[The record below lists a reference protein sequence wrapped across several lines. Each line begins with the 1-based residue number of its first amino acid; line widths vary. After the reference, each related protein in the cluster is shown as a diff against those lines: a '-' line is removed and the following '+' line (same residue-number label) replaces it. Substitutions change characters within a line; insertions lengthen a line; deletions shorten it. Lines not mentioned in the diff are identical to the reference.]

1 MLKIGSCTVLFNPDR
16 DVISNVETYKDL
28 MDVCVVVDNSDNEN
42 EVSKY
47 FEEDSSYIYIDMHG
61 NQGIA
66 AALNAGIE
74 YLHSVNMDMALTMD
88 QDSLFPTSDYSAIY
102 QLIEKYQDEY
112 SLIGLDV
119 NKVDL
124 SQEIVSVPYWITSG
138 NFVNISDFYLAGKMN
153 ESLFIDYVDFDLG
166 YRFKQAHLKIG
177 YLSGYCI
184 THTIGNPIPIHVLN
198 KTFYALNH
206 SPIRYYYRYRNAYYL
221 YHYVD
226 REFFK
231 KEYHREMFGSLIKMF
246 IFEKKRN
253 EKIKMIKKGLSDAK
267 KKRLGKFTV

>member
-28 MDVCVVVDNSDNEN
+28 VDVCVVVDNSEKKN

-47 FEEDSSYIYIDMHG
+47 FEEESSYIYIDMHG

-88 QDSLFPTSDYSAIY
+88 QDSLFPTSDYLAIY
-102 QLIEKYQDEY
+102 QLIEKYKDEY

-119 NKVDL
+119 NRVDP
-124 SQEIVSVPYWITSG
+124 SKEIVLVPYWITSG

-166 YRFKQAHLKIG
+166 YRFKKAHLKIG

-226 REFFK
+226 KEFFK
-231 KEYHREMFGSLIKMF
+231 KEYRREMFGSLIKMF
-246 IFEKKRN
+246 IFEKNRN

-267 KKRLGKFTV
+267 KKRLGKFNA

>member
-28 MDVCVVVDNSDNEN
+28 VDVCVVVDNSEKKN

-47 FEEDSSYIYIDMHG
+47 FEENSSYIYIDMHG

-74 YLHSVNMDMALTMD
+74 YLHSKNMGMALTMD
-88 QDSLFPTSDYSAIY
+88 QDSLFPTSDYLAIY
-102 QLIEKYQDEY
+102 QLIEKYKDEY

-119 NKVDL
+119 NRVDP
-124 SQEIVSVPYWITSG
+124 SKEIVLVPYWITSG

-166 YRFKQAHLKIG
+166 YRFKKAHLKIG

-226 REFFK
+226 KEFFK
-231 KEYHREMFGSLIKMF
+231 KEYRREMFGSLIKMF

-267 KKRLGKFTV
+267 KRRLGKFNA

>member
-28 MDVCVVVDNSDNEN
+28 VDVCVVVDNSENKN

-88 QDSLFPTSDYSAIY
+88 QDSLFPTSDYLAIY
-102 QLIEKYQDEY
+102 QLIEKYKDKY

-119 NKVDL
+119 NRVDP
-124 SQEIVSVPYWITSG
+124 SKEIVLVPYWITSG
-138 NFVNISDFYLAGKMN
+138 NFVSISDFYLAGKMN

-166 YRFKQAHLKIG
+166 YRFKKAHLKIG

-198 KTFYALNH
+198 RTFYALNH

-226 REFFK
+226 KEFFK
-231 KEYHREMFGSLIKMF
+231 KEYCREMFGSLIKMF
-246 IFEKKRN
+246 LFEKKRN

-267 KKRLGKFTV
+267 KRRLGKFHA

>member
-16 DVISNVETYKDL
+16 DVISNVETYKEL
-28 MDVCVVVDNSDNEN
+28 VDVCVVVDNSDNKN

-47 FEEDSSYIYIDMHG
+47 FEEDSSYKYIDMHG

-74 YLHSVNMDMALTMD
+74 YLHSVSMDMALTMD
-88 QDSLFPTSDYSAIY
+88 QDSLFPTSDYLAIY
-102 QLIEKYQDEY
+102 QLIEKYKDEY
-112 SLIGLDV
+112 SLIGLNV
-119 NKVDL
+119 NRVDP
-124 SQEIVSVPYWITSG
+124 SKEIVLVPYWITSG
-138 NFVNISDFYLAGKMN
+138 NFVSISDFYLAGKMN

-166 YRFKQAHLKIG
+166 YRFKKAHLKIG

-198 KTFYALNH
+198 RTFYALNH

-226 REFFK
+226 KEFFK
-231 KEYHREMFGSLIKMF
+231 KEYRREMFGSLIKMF
-246 IFEKKRN
+246 LFEKKRN
-253 EKIKMIKKGLSDAK
+253 EKIKMIKKGLLDAK
-267 KKRLGKFTV
+267 KRRLGKFHA

>member
-28 MDVCVVVDNSDNEN
+28 MDVCVIVDNSDNKN

-47 FEEDSSYIYIDMHG
+47 FEEDSSYIYINMHG
-61 NQGIA
+61 NHGIA

-88 QDSLFPTSDYSAIY
+88 QDSLFPTPDYSSIY
-102 QLIEKYQDEY
+102 QLIEKYKDEY

-119 NKVDL
+119 NKVDP

-166 YRFKQAHLKIG
+166 YRFKKAHLKIG

-184 THTIGNPIPIHVLN
+184 THTIGNPIPIHILN

-226 REFFK
+226 KEFFK
-231 KEYHREMFGSLIKMF
+231 KEYRREMFGSLIKMF

-267 KKRLGKFTV
+267 KKRLGKFNA

>member
-47 FEEDSSYIYIDMHG
+47 FEEDSSYIYINMHG
-61 NQGIA
+61 NHGIA

-88 QDSLFPTSDYSAIY
+88 QDSLFPTPDYSSIY
-102 QLIEKYQDEY
+102 QLIEKYKDEY

-119 NKVDL
+119 NKVDP

-166 YRFKQAHLKIG
+166 YRFKKAHLKIG

-184 THTIGNPIPIHVLN
+184 THTIGNPIPIHILN

-226 REFFK
+226 KEFFK
-231 KEYHREMFGSLIKMF
+231 KEYRREMFGSLIKMF

-267 KKRLGKFTV
+267 KKCLGKFNA

>member
-28 MDVCVVVDNSDNEN
+28 VDVCVVVDNSEKKN

-74 YLHSVNMDMALTMD
+74 YLHSKNMGMALTMD
-88 QDSLFPTSDYSAIY
+88 QDSLFPTSDYLAIN
-102 QLIEKYQDEY
+102 QLIEKYKDEY

-119 NKVDL
+119 NRVDP
-124 SQEIVSVPYWITSG
+124 SKEIVLVPYWITSG

-166 YRFKQAHLKIG
+166 YRFKKAHLKIG

-226 REFFK
+226 KEFFK
-231 KEYHREMFGSLIKMF
+231 KEYRREMFGSLIKMF
-246 IFEKKRN
+246 LFEKKRN
-253 EKIKMIKKGLSDAK
+253 EKIKMIKKGLTDAK
-267 KKRLGKFTV
+267 KRCLGKFNA

>member
-16 DVISNVETYKDL
+16 DVISNVVTYKDL
-28 MDVCVVVDNSDNEN
+28 VNVCVVIDNSENKN

-66 AALNAGIE
+66 AALNAGIA
-74 YLHSVNMDMALTMD
+74 YLRSKNMDMALTMD
-88 QDSLFPTSDYSAIY
+88 QDSLFPTSDYLAIY
-102 QLIEKYQDEY
+102 QLIEKYKDEY
-112 SLIGLDV
+112 SLIGLDI
-119 NKVDL
+119 NKVNQ

-166 YRFKQAHLKIG
+166 YRFKKAHLKLG

-226 REFFK
+226 KEFFK
-231 KEYHREMFGSLIKMF
+231 KEYRREMFGGLIKML

-253 EKIKMIKKGLSDAK
+253 EKIKMIKKGLFDAK
-267 KKRLGKFTV
+267 NKRLGKLDA

>member
-28 MDVCVVVDNSDNEN
+28 VDVCVVVDNSEKKN

-74 YLHSVNMDMALTMD
+74 YLHSKNMDMALTMD
-88 QDSLFPTSDYSAIY
+88 QDSLFPTSDYLAIY
-102 QLIEKYQDEY
+102 QLIEKYKDEY

-119 NKVDL
+119 NRVDP
-124 SQEIVSVPYWITSG
+124 SKEIVLVPYWITSG

-153 ESLFIDYVDFDLG
+153 GSLFIDYVDFDLG
-166 YRFKQAHLKIG
+166 YRFKKAHLKIG

-226 REFFK
+226 KEFFK
-231 KEYHREMFGSLIKMF
+231 KEYCREMFGSLIKMF
-246 IFEKKRN
+246 IFEKNRN

-267 KKRLGKFTV
+267 KRRLGKFNA

>member
-28 MDVCVVVDNSDNEN
+28 VDVCVVVDNSEKKN

-66 AALNAGIE
+66 AALNAGVE
-74 YLHSVNMDMALTMD
+74 YLHSKNMGMALTMD
-88 QDSLFPTSDYSAIY
+88 QDSLFPTSDYLAIN
-102 QLIEKYQDEY
+102 QLIEKYKDEY

-119 NKVDL
+119 NRVDP

-166 YRFKQAHLKIG
+166 YRFKKAHLKIG

-226 REFFK
+226 KEFFK
-231 KEYHREMFGSLIKMF
+231 KEYRREMFGSLIKMF

-267 KKRLGKFTV
+267 KRRLGKFNA

>member
-28 MDVCVVVDNSDNEN
+28 VDVCVVVDNSEKKN

-88 QDSLFPTSDYSAIY
+88 QDSLFPTSDYLAIY
-102 QLIEKYQDEY
+102 QLIEKYKDEY

-119 NKVDL
+119 NRVDP
-124 SQEIVSVPYWITSG
+124 SKEIVLVPYWITSG

-166 YRFKQAHLKIG
+166 YRFKKAHLKIG

-226 REFFK
+226 KEFFK
-231 KEYHREMFGSLIKMF
+231 KEYRREMFGSLIKMF
-246 IFEKKRN
+246 LFEKNRN

-267 KKRLGKFTV
+267 KRRLGKFNA

>member
-28 MDVCVVVDNSDNEN
+28 VDVCVVVDNSEKKN

-74 YLHSVNMDMALTMD
+74 YLHSKNMGMALTMD
-88 QDSLFPTSDYSAIY
+88 QDSLFPTSDYLAIY
-102 QLIEKYQDEY
+102 QLIEKYKDEY

-119 NKVDL
+119 NRVDP
-124 SQEIVSVPYWITSG
+124 SQEIVLVPYWITSG

-166 YRFKQAHLKIG
+166 YRFKKAHLKIG

-198 KTFYALNH
+198 RTFYALNH

-226 REFFK
+226 KEFFK
-231 KEYHREMFGSLIKMF
+231 KEYRREMFGSLIKMF
-246 IFEKKRN
+246 LFEKKRN

-267 KKRLGKFTV
+267 KRRLGKFNA

>member
-28 MDVCVVVDNSDNEN
+28 VDVCVVVDNSEKKN

-66 AALNAGIE
+66 AALNAVIE
-74 YLHSVNMDMALTMD
+74 YLHSKNMGMALTMD
-88 QDSLFPTSDYSAIY
+88 QDSLFPTSDYLAIY
-102 QLIEKYQDEY
+102 QLIEKYKDEY

-119 NKVDL
+119 NRVDP
-124 SQEIVSVPYWITSG
+124 SQEIVLVPYWITSG

-166 YRFKQAHLKIG
+166 YRFKKAHLKIG

-226 REFFK
+226 KEFFK
-231 KEYHREMFGSLIKMF
+231 KEYRREMFGSLIKMF

-267 KKRLGKFTV
+267 KRRLGKFNA

>member
-28 MDVCVVVDNSDNEN
+28 VDVCVVVDNSEKKN

-74 YLHSVNMDMALTMD
+74 YLHSKNMGMALTMD

-102 QLIEKYQDEY
+102 QLIEKYKDEY

-119 NKVDL
+119 NRVDP
-124 SQEIVSVPYWITSG
+124 SQEIVLVPYWITSG

-166 YRFKQAHLKIG
+166 YRFKKAHLKIG

-226 REFFK
+226 KEFFK
-231 KEYHREMFGSLIKMF
+231 KEYRREMFGSLIKMF

-267 KKRLGKFTV
+267 KRRLGKFNA

>member
-47 FEEDSSYIYIDMHG
+47 FEEDSSYIYINMHG
-61 NQGIA
+61 NHGIA

-88 QDSLFPTSDYSAIY
+88 QDSLFPTPDYSSIY
-102 QLIEKYQDEY
+102 QLIEKYKDEY

-119 NKVDL
+119 NKVDP

-166 YRFKQAHLKIG
+166 YRFKKAHLKIG

-184 THTIGNPIPIHVLN
+184 THTIGNPIPIHILN

-221 YHYVD
+221 YHYVNK
-226 REFFK
+226 EFFK
-231 KEYHREMFGSLIKMF
+231 KEYRREMFGSLIKMF

-267 KKRLGKFTV
+267 KKCLGKFNA

>member
-28 MDVCVVVDNSDNEN
+28 VDVCVVVDNSEKKN

-74 YLHSVNMDMALTMD
+74 YLHSKNMGMALTMD
-88 QDSLFPTSDYSAIY
+88 QDSLFPTSDYLAIY
-102 QLIEKYQDEY
+102 QLIEKYKDEY

-119 NKVDL
+119 NRVD
-124 SQEIVSVPYWITSG
+124 SSKEIVLVPYWITSG

-166 YRFKQAHLKIG
+166 YRFKKAHLKIG

-226 REFFK
+226 KEFFK
-231 KEYHREMFGSLIKMF
+231 KEYRREMFGSLIKMF

-267 KKRLGKFTV
+267 KRRLGKFNA

>member
-47 FEEDSSYIYIDMHG
+47 FEEDSSYIYINMHG
-61 NQGIA
+61 NHGIA

-88 QDSLFPTSDYSAIY
+88 QDSLFPTSDYSSIY

-119 NKVDL
+119 NKVDP

-166 YRFKQAHLKIG
+166 YRFKKAHLKIG

-184 THTIGNPIPIHVLN
+184 THTIGNPIPIHILN

-226 REFFK
+226 KEFFK
-231 KEYHREMFGSLIKMF
+231 KEYRREMFGSLIKMF

-267 KKRLGKFTV
+267 KKRLGKFNA

>member
-16 DVISNVETYKDL
+16 DVISNIETYKDL
-28 MDVCVVVDNSDNEN
+28 MDVCVVVDNSDNKN

-74 YLHSVNMDMALTMD
+74 YLHSVNMEMALTMD
-88 QDSLFPTSDYSAIY
+88 QDSLFPTSDYSSIY
-102 QLIEKYQDEY
+102 QLIEKYKDEY

-119 NKVDL
+119 NKVDP
-124 SQEIVSVPYWITSG
+124 SKEIVLVPYWITSG
-138 NFVNISDFYLAGKMN
+138 NFVNISDFYMVGKMN
-153 ESLFIDYVDFDLG
+153 EALFIDYVDFDLG

-184 THTIGNPIPIHVLN
+184 THTIGNPIPIHILN

-226 REFFK
+226 KEFFK
-231 KEYHREMFGSLIKMF
+231 KEYCREMFGSLIKMF

-267 KKRLGKFTV
+267 KKRLGKFTA

>member
-47 FEEDSSYIYIDMHG
+47 FEEDSSYIYINMHG
-61 NQGIA
+61 NHGIA

-88 QDSLFPTSDYSAIY
+88 QDSLFPTPDYSSIY
-102 QLIEKYQDEY
+102 QLIEKYKDEY

-119 NKVDL
+119 NKVDP

-138 NFVNISDFYLAGKMN
+138 NFVNISNFYLAGKMN

-166 YRFKQAHLKIG
+166 YRFKKAHLKIG

-184 THTIGNPIPIHVLN
+184 THTIGNPIPIHILN

-231 KEYHREMFGSLIKMF
+231 KEYRREMFGSLIKMF

-267 KKRLGKFTV
+267 KKRLGKFTA

>member
-47 FEEDSSYIYIDMHG
+47 FEEDSSYIYINMHG
-61 NQGIA
+61 NHGIA

-88 QDSLFPTSDYSAIY
+88 QDSLFPTPDYSSIY
-102 QLIEKYQDEY
+102 QLIEKYKDEY

-119 NKVDL
+119 NKVDP

-166 YRFKQAHLKIG
+166 YRFKKAHLKIG

-184 THTIGNPIPIHVLN
+184 THTIGNPIPIHILN

-231 KEYHREMFGSLIKMF
+231 KEYRREMFGSLIKMF

-267 KKRLGKFTV
+267 KKRLGKFNA

>member
-28 MDVCVVVDNSDNEN
+28 VDVCVVVDNSERKN

-88 QDSLFPTSDYSAIY
+88 QDSLFPTSDYLAIY
-102 QLIEKYQDEY
+102 QLIEKYKDEY

-119 NKVDL
+119 NRVDP
-124 SQEIVSVPYWITSG
+124 SKEIVLVPYWITSG
-138 NFVNISDFYLAGKMN
+138 NFVNISDFYLVGKMN
-153 ESLFIDYVDFDLG
+153 EALFIDYVDFDLG
-166 YRFKQAHLKIG
+166 YRFKKAHLKIG

-226 REFFK
+226 KEFFK
-231 KEYHREMFGSLIKMF
+231 KEYRREMFGSLIKMF

-267 KKRLGKFTV
+267 KKRLGKFNA

>member
-28 MDVCVVVDNSDNEN
+28 VDVCVVVDNSENKN

-88 QDSLFPTSDYSAIY
+88 QDSLFPTSDYLAIY
-102 QLIEKYQDEY
+102 QLIEKYKDEY

-138 NFVNISDFYLAGKMN
+138 NFLNISDFYLAGKMN

-166 YRFKQAHLKIG
+166 YRFKKAHLKIG

-226 REFFK
+226 KEFFK
-231 KEYHREMFGSLIKMF
+231 KEYRREMFGSLIKMF
-246 IFEKKRN
+246 IFEKNRN

-267 KKRLGKFTV
+267 KRRLGKFNA

>member
-28 MDVCVVVDNSDNEN
+28 VDVCVVVDNSEKKN

-74 YLHSVNMDMALTMD
+74 YLHSKNMGMALTMD
-88 QDSLFPTSDYSAIY
+88 QDSLFPTSDYLAIY
-102 QLIEKYQDEY
+102 QLIEKYKDEY

-119 NKVDL
+119 NRVDP
-124 SQEIVSVPYWITSG
+124 SKEIVLVPYWITSG

-166 YRFKQAHLKIG
+166 YRFKKAHLKIG

-226 REFFK
+226 KEFFK
-231 KEYHREMFGSLIKMF
+231 KEYRREMFGSLIKMF
-246 IFEKKRN
+246 LFEKNRN

-267 KKRLGKFTV
+267 KRRLGKFNA

>member
-28 MDVCVVVDNSDNEN
+28 VNVCVVIDNSENKN

-66 AALNAGIE
+66 AALNAGIA
-74 YLHSVNMDMALTMD
+74 YLRSKNMDMTLTMD
-88 QDSLFPTSDYSAIY
+88 QDSLFPTSDYLAIY
-102 QLIEKYQDEY
+102 QLIEKYKDEY
-112 SLIGLDV
+112 SLIGLDI
-119 NKVDL
+119 NKVNQ

-166 YRFKQAHLKIG
+166 YRFKKAHLKLG

-231 KEYHREMFGSLIKMF
+231 KEYHREMFGSLIKML

-253 EKIKMIKKGLSDAK
+253 EKIKMIKKGLLDAK
-267 KKRLGKFTV
+267 QQRLGKLDA

>member
-16 DVISNVETYKDL
+16 DVISNVETYKEL
-28 MDVCVVVDNSDNEN
+28 MDVCVIVDNSDNKN

-66 AALNAGIE
+66 AGLNAGIE
-74 YLHSVNMDMALTMD
+74 YLHFVNMDMALTMD
-88 QDSLFPTSDYSAIY
+88 QDSLFPTSDYSSIY

-119 NKVDL
+119 NKVDP

-138 NFVNISDFYLAGKMN
+138 NFVKISDFYLAGKMN

-184 THTIGNPIPIHVLN
+184 THTIGNPIPIHILN

-231 KEYHREMFGSLIKMF
+231 KEYRREMFGSLIKMF

-267 KKRLGKFTV
+267 KKRLGKFNA

>member
-16 DVISNVETYKDL
+16 DVISNIETYKDL
-28 MDVCVVVDNSDNEN
+28 MDVCVVVDNSDNKN

-47 FEEDSSYIYIDMHG
+47 FEEDFSYIYIDMHG

-88 QDSLFPTSDYSAIY
+88 QDSLFPTSDYSSIY

-119 NKVDL
+119 NKVDP
-124 SQEIVSVPYWITSG
+124 SQEIVSVQYWITSG

-153 ESLFIDYVDFDLG
+153 EALFIDYVDFDLG

-231 KEYHREMFGSLIKMF
+231 KEYHREMVSSLIKLF
-246 IFEKKRN
+246 IFERQRK
-253 EKIKMIKKGLSDAK
+253 EKLKMIRKGIKDAK
-267 KKRLGKFTV
+267 NKRLGKL

>member
-28 MDVCVVVDNSDNEN
+28 VDVCVVVDNSERKN

-74 YLHSVNMDMALTMD
+74 YLHSINIDIALTMD
-88 QDSLFPTSDYSAIY
+88 QDSLFPTSDYFAIY
-102 QLIEKYQDEY
+102 QLIEKYKDEY

-119 NKVDL
+119 NKVDS

-166 YRFKQAHLKIG
+166 YRFKKAHLKIG

-184 THTIGNPIPIHVLN
+184 THTIGNPIPIHILN

-226 REFFK
+226 KEFFK
-231 KEYHREMFGSLIKMF
+231 KEYCREMFGSLIKMF
-246 IFEKKRN
+246 IFEKKRS
-253 EKIKMIKKGLSDAK
+253 EKVKMIKKGLFDAK
-267 KKRLGKFTV
+267 KKRLGKFNA

>member
-16 DVISNVETYKDL
+16 DVISNVETYKEL
-28 MDVCVVVDNSDNEN
+28 VDVCVVVDNSDNKN

-47 FEEDSSYIYIDMHG
+47 FEKDSSYIYIDMHG

-88 QDSLFPTSDYSAIY
+88 QDSLFPTSDYLAIY

-119 NKVDL
+119 NKVDS

-138 NFVNISDFYLAGKMN
+138 NFVKISDFYLAGKMN
-153 ESLFIDYVDFDLG
+153 EALFIDYVDFDLG

-184 THTIGNPIPIHVLN
+184 THTIGNPIPIHILN

-231 KEYHREMFGSLIKMF
+231 KEYRREMFGSLIKMF

-267 KKRLGKFTV
+267 KKRLGKFNA

>member
-28 MDVCVVVDNSDNEN
+28 MDVCGVVDNSDNKN

-47 FEEDSSYIYIDMHG
+47 FEEDSSYVYIDMHG

-102 QLIEKYQDEY
+102 QLIEKYKDEY

-119 NKVDL
+119 NKVDPN
-124 SQEIVSVPYWITSG
+124 QEIVSVPYWITSG

-166 YRFKQAHLKIG
+166 YRFKKAHLKIG

-184 THTIGNPIPIHVLN
+184 THTIGNPIPIHILN

-231 KEYHREMFGSLIKMF
+231 KEYRREMFGSLIKMF

-253 EKIKMIKKGLSDAK
+253 EKIKMIKEGLSDAK
-267 KKRLGKFTV
+267 KKRLGKFNA

>member
-28 MDVCVVVDNSDNEN
+28 VDVCVVVDNSEKKN

-88 QDSLFPTSDYSAIY
+88 QDSLFPTSDYSSIY
-102 QLIEKYQDEY
+102 QLIEKYKDEY

-119 NKVDL
+119 NKVDS
-124 SQEIVSVPYWITSG
+124 SQEIVLVPYWITSG

-166 YRFKQAHLKIG
+166 YRFKKAHLKIG

-184 THTIGNPIPIHVLN
+184 THTIGNPIPIHILN

-226 REFFK
+226 KEFFK
-231 KEYHREMFGSLIKMF
+231 KEYRREMFGSLIKMF

-267 KKRLGKFTV
+267 KKCLGKFNA

>member
-1 MLKIGSCTVLFNPDR
+1 MLKIGSCTVLFNPDG

-28 MDVCVVVDNSDNEN
+28 VDVCVVVDNSDNKN

-88 QDSLFPTSDYSAIY
+88 QDSLFPTSDYLAIY
-102 QLIEKYQDEY
+102 QLIEKYKDEY

-119 NKVDL
+119 NRVDP
-124 SQEIVSVPYWITSG
+124 SKEIVLVPYWITSG
-138 NFVNISDFYLAGKMN
+138 NFLNISDFYLAGKMN

-166 YRFKQAHLKIG
+166 YRFKKAHLKIG

-226 REFFK
+226 KEFFK
-231 KEYHREMFGSLIKMF
+231 KEYRREMFGSLIKMF
-246 IFEKKRN
+246 LFEKNRN

-267 KKRLGKFTV
+267 KRRLGKFNA

>member
-16 DVISNVETYKDL
+16 DVISNIETYKDL

-88 QDSLFPTSDYSAIY
+88 QDSLFPTSDYSSIY
-102 QLIEKYQDEY
+102 QLIEKYKDEY

-119 NKVDL
+119 NKVDP

-138 NFVNISDFYLAGKMN
+138 NFVKISDFYLAGKMN

-166 YRFKQAHLKIG
+166 YRFKKAHLKIG

-184 THTIGNPIPIHVLN
+184 THTIGNPIPIHILN

-226 REFFK
+226 KEFFK
-231 KEYHREMFGSLIKMF
+231 KEYRREMFGSLIKMF

-253 EKIKMIKKGLSDAK
+253 EKIKMIKKGLLDAK
-267 KKRLGKFTV
+267 KRRLGKFNA

>member
-28 MDVCVVVDNSDNEN
+28 VDVCVVVDNSEKKN

-74 YLHSVNMDMALTMD
+74 YLHSKNMGMALTMD
-88 QDSLFPTSDYSAIY
+88 QDSLFPTSDYLAIY
-102 QLIEKYQDEY
+102 QLIEKYKDEY

-119 NKVDL
+119 NRVDP
-124 SQEIVSVPYWITSG
+124 SKEIVLVPYWITSG

-166 YRFKQAHLKIG
+166 YRFKKAHLKIG

-226 REFFK
+226 KEFFK
-231 KEYHREMFGSLIKMF
+231 KEYRREMFGSLIKMF

-267 KKRLGKFTV
+267 KRRLGKFNA

>member
-16 DVISNVETYKDL
+16 DVISNVETYKNL
-28 MDVCVVVDNSDNEN
+28 MDVCVIVDNSDNKN

-47 FEEDSSYIYIDMHG
+47 FEEDSSYIYINMHG
-61 NQGIA
+61 NHGIA
-66 AALNAGIE
+66 AGLNAGIE

-88 QDSLFPTSDYSAIY
+88 QDSLFPTSDYSSIY
-102 QLIEKYQDEY
+102 QLIEKYKDEY

-119 NKVDL
+119 NKVDP

-166 YRFKQAHLKIG
+166 YRFKKAHLKIG

-184 THTIGNPIPIHVLN
+184 THTIGNPIPIHILN

-226 REFFK
+226 KEFFK
-231 KEYHREMFGSLIKMF
+231 KEYRREMFGSLIKMF

-267 KKRLGKFTV
+267 KKCLGKFNA

>member
-16 DVISNVETYKDL
+16 DVISNVETYKNL
-28 MDVCVVVDNSDNEN
+28 MDVCVIVDNSDNKN

-47 FEEDSSYIYIDMHG
+47 FEEDSSYIYINMHG
-61 NQGIA
+61 NHGIA

-88 QDSLFPTSDYSAIY
+88 QDSLFPTPDYSSIY
-102 QLIEKYQDEY
+102 QLIEKYKDEY

-119 NKVDL
+119 NKVDP

-166 YRFKQAHLKIG
+166 YRFKKAHLKIG

-226 REFFK
+226 KEFFK
-231 KEYHREMFGSLIKMF
+231 KEYRREMFGSLIKMF

-267 KKRLGKFTV
+267 KRRLGKFNA